1 MDYDD
6 GAASRFDL
14 QKVREFKGP
23 LRVAA
28 YVIAFAHQQQYGSR
42 NTLPLFQ
49 ENQRTLFFSSHL
61 ILGIQYVKYTK
72 YTKVENTL
80 IIIRGV

>member
-28 YVIAFAHQQQYGSR
+28 YVIAFARQQQYGLR
-42 NTLPLFQ
+42 NTSYSTSRLFQ
-49 ENQRTLFFSSHL
+49 ENQKDF
-61 ILGIQYVKYTK
+61 ILLVAF
-72 YTKVENTL
+72 NNNN
-80 IIIRGV
+80 IRDTVRKIY